1 MRNSLG
7 AGIAG
12 AQRFGA
18 ACLPALSSVIPAGGA
33 LGVRLGVARR
43 FRRVIVP
50 FAEAGIGTDAH
61 SLQATRAAVAAVAGI
76 AAACALLLGAA
87 IAAFGMRRPPQ
98 ASARR

>member
-33 LGVRLGVARR
+33 LGDRLGVARR
-43 FRRVIVP
+43 FRGVIVP

-76 AAACALLLGAA
+76 AAACALLGAA